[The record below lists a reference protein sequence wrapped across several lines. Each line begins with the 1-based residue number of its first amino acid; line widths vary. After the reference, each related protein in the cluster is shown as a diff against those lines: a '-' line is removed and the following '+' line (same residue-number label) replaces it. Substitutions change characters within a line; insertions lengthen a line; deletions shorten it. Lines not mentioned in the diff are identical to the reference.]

1 MKTSKQIASL
11 HHRRYYRS
19 LDASQKEGISFVIQP
34 LSRMRSVKRISPKVS
49 RWAKI
54 LEISYY
60 GEEPGMGGEWLS
72 WANFPFV
79 TCILLRREWAG
90 RTCWY
95 PDLHSHLRLNLCL
108 RPRSIVW
115 PSRADCLAT
124 GRSDLIFSKLAL
136 PLLSY
141 ILDIVTR
148 VANQMESFSKNI
160 YMYIYI
166 SVGAIYV
173 VDIEPV
179 ASCSIGDGKEQMGGR
194 EKKKKKERY
203 RSVVEQIR
211 NSA

>member
-49 RWAKI
+49 RRAKI

-166 SVGAIYV
+166 FLSARFTSWISNLLL
-173 VDIEPV
+173 PV
-179 ASCSIGDGKEQMGGR
+179 LSAMEKNKWGGGR
-194 EKKKKKERY
+194 KKKKEGIE
-203 RSVVEQIR
+203 VL
-211 NSA
+211 